1 MKLLF
6 KENSLTL
13 SGKEFDIEISV
24 DKNHAL
30 LLAINMLRFMC
41 VGTTFKCFTDN
52 TKRTQLVVKMD
63 EFAVLGEGIKI
74 HHSYTRQDMID
85 DIYASVC
92 EYAEALAMPVTTCGY
107 LNNEFFF
114 SNKDEVCYRVP
125 ATGYIRS
132 TIVNFF
138 TGNKVVDYQGDRL
151 WIKTPYGLI
160 IIDNDNNIKVLHMD
174 LKKAKKDI
182 PNFKEFSSQVLRV
195 SLGRNIVTFSSGH
208 VYNTIEIPIQKIYW
222 KDLFTRLCQLED
234 GSEDLEYGGVKVHV
248 ERKDSN
254 LVISS
259 SGCKPNPVCI
269 FSTAKCNM
277 PYSVY
282 FDMVLDGIE
291 EGRTGL
297 I

>member
-6 KENSLTL
+6 RENSLTL
-13 SGKEFDIEISV
+13 SGKEFDIEICV

-63 EFAVLGEGIKI
+63 ELTVLSDSIKI
-74 HHSYTRQDMID
+74 HHAYTRQNMID
-85 DIYASVC
+85 DIYGSVC
-92 EYAEALAMPVTTCGY
+92 EYAEALATPVTSCGY

-195 SLGRNIVTFSSGH
+195 SLGRNMVTFGSGH
-208 VYNTIEIPIQKIYW
+208 VYNMIEIPIPKIYW

-259 SGCKPNPVCI
+259 SVCKPNPVCV
-269 FSTAKCNM
+269 FSAAKCNM

-291 EGRTGL
+291 EGRAGL

>member
-30 LLAINMLRFMC
+30 LLAINMLRSMC
-41 VGTTFKCFTDN
+41 VGTAFKCFTDN

-160 IIDNDNNIKVLHMD
+160 IIDNDNNIKVLSLD

-195 SLGRNIVTFSSGH
+195 SLGRNMVTFGSGH
-208 VYNTIEIPIQKIYW
+208 VYNMIEIPIPKIYW
-222 KDLFTRLCQLED
+222 KDLFTRLSQLED
-234 GSEDLEYGGVKVHV
+234 GSEDLVYGGVEVHV

-254 LVISS
+254 LIISS

-269 FSTAKCNM
+269 FSTAKCCM

-291 EGRTGL
+291 EGRAGL

>member
-195 SLGRNIVTFSSGH
+195 SLGRNMVTFGSGH
-208 VYNTIEIPIQKIYW
+208 VYNMIEIPIPKIYW
-222 KDLFTRLCQLED
+222 KDLFTRLSQLED

-254 LVISS
+254 LLISS
-259 SGCKPNPVCI
+259 SGCKPNPVLHI
-269 FSTAKCNM
+269 L
-277 PYSVY
+277 YS
-282 FDMVLDGIE
+282 
-291 EGRTGL
+291 
-297 I
+297 

>member
-41 VGTTFKCFTDN
+41 VGTAFKCFTDN

-63 EFAVLGEGIKI
+63 ELTVLSDSIKI

-114 SNKDEVCYRVP
+114 SNKDEVCYRVS

-195 SLGRNIVTFSSGH
+195 SLGRNMVTFGSGH
-208 VYNTIEIPIQKIYW
+208 VYNMIEIPIPKIYW
-222 KDLFTRLCQLED
+222 KDLFTRLSQLED
-234 GSEDLEYGGVKVHV
+234 GSEDLEYGGMKVHV

-269 FSTAKCNM
+269 FSAAKCNM